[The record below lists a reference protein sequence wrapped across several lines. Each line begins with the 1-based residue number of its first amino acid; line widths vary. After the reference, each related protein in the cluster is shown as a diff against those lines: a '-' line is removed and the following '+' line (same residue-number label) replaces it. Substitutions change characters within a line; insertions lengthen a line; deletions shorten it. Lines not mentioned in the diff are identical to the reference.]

1 MNIIEIAARKFAG
14 QFDIDAKGFS
24 DLEAEHETKNKILE
38 YVWATFSHRL
48 PVEHL
53 LAKRCEHFTSDTIG
67 EWHGQEYKAART
79 MQTIF
84 DRALVIAKS
93 RKAEAA

>member
-14 QFDIDAKGFS
+14 QFAIDADGFS
-24 DLEAEHETKNKILE
+24 VLDAERKAKNQILE
-38 YVWATFSHRL
+38 YVWATFNRRL
-48 PVEHL
+48 PAEHL
-53 LAKRCEHFTSDTIG
+53 LVKRCEHYTSDTVG

-84 DRALVIAKS
+84 DRALALAKA
-93 RKAEAA
+93 RP